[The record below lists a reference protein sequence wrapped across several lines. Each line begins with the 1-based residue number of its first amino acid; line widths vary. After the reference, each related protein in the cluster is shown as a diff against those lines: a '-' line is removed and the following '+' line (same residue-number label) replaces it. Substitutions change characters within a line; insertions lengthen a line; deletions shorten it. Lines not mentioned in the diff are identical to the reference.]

1 MMKRAS
7 VLAVAGVVG
16 LAVAGTV
23 TGAAP
28 RFQIQTPSQ
37 AAPPVVYAAA
47 DDIPE
52 PVRLETFRIVWET
65 VRDHYFDP
73 TFAGVDWTSV
83 HERYRPLVLTTPKSG
98 EFHALL
104 QKMVSELPVSHLR
117 VFAPGQR
124 TGGPAPTGP
133 PPMAPDGVVVRAGD
147 EGILVYAVPEKSPSW
162 EAGLRPGFRVLA
174 VDGTELP
181 DAATIR
187 KSPRTPLGRTRQ
199 LLSGAEGTSA
209 QVRVLDA
216 VGQQR
221 AIALPRT
228 VPFKRSGNL
237 AKPELEWRRPSP
249 RVGYVRFDIWGPTLG
264 SKLEP
269 ALAELGDTDA
279 LIIDIRNNSGGMEP
293 GVNRLM
299 KFLMAEP
306 GLVAVT
312 TKRGDPP
319 SEWRHEGSGTGAY
332 RGKVAV
338 LVDDLS
344 GSASEVFAGVLQE
357 NGRAMVLGR
366 TSYGGVLNSTTVQ
379 LPTGGTL
386 QYPHSDMRTPKGRRI
401 EGVGVVPDVAVELRQ
416 ADLLAG
422 KDTVV
427 EEAIDMLTKGAK
439 R

>member
-1 MMKRAS
+1 MIRSTPRALL
-7 VLAVAGVVG
+7 VVYLAS
-16 LAVAGTV
+16 VAGTMV
-23 TGAAP
+23 SAAP

-37 AAPPVVYAAA
+37 AAPAVVYAAA
-47 DDIPE
+47 DDVPE

-65 VRDHYFDP
+65 VRDRYFDP
-73 TFAGVDWTSV
+73 TFGGIDWPAIR
-83 HERYRPLVLTTPKSG
+83 ERYRPLVLAAPKSG
-98 EFHALL
+98 AFHALL
-104 QKMVSELPVSHLR
+104 QKMVGELPGSHLR
-117 VFAPGQR
+117 VFAPGER
-124 TGGPAPTGP
+124 VGGPAPSGP
-133 PPMAPDGVVVRAGD
+133 PPMAQDGVVVRVGE

-162 EAGLRPGFRVLA
+162 EAGLRPGFLVLA

-187 KSPRTPLGRTRQ
+187 KAPRTSLGRARQ
-199 LLSGAEGTSA
+199 LLSGAEGTAA

-221 AIALPRT
+221 VLALPRT

-264 SKLEP
+264 ARLEP
-269 ALAELGDTDA
+269 ALAELADTDA

-293 GVNRLM
+293 GVNRLL
-299 KFLMAEP
+299 KFLMADP
-306 GLVAVT
+306 GLVAVIT
-312 TKRGDPP
+312 ERGGQARD
-319 SEWRHEGSGTGAY
+319 WRHEGSGTAAY

-344 GSASEVFAGVLQE
+344 GSASEVFAGAIQE
-357 NGRAMVLGR
+357 SGRAIVLGR
-366 TSYGGVLNSTTVQ
+366 TSYGGVLNSTTEQ

-401 EGVGVVPDVAVELRQ
+401 EGAGVVPDVAVELRQ
-416 ADLLAG
+416 ADLLVG

-427 EEAIDMLTKGAK
+427 EKAIEVLTQAAK